1 MLNKRVAINVLE
13 DIRRFSLTSVIED
26 CWPAQ
31 WRKSVY
37 KKANKQPE
45 LTDDQTGEKKLLS
58 IQSVDILSL
67 ILDLIIVAEVAEGK
81 WKGRLREM

>member
-1 MLNKRVAINVLE
+1 MLNKRVAITINVLE
-13 DIRRFSLTSVIED
+13 DIRIFSLRTVIED

-45 LTDDQTGEKKLLS
+45 LTDDQTGEKNFFPFN
-58 IQSVDILSL
+58 Q
-67 ILDLIIVAEVAEGK
+67 
-81 WKGRLREM
+81 